1 MFGSF
6 EDTSSSVLFFW
17 VFFLCK
23 TCSSDL
29 LCLLMYLELSWYVL
43 MQMDDLCP
51 LQQLQWFSGCCV
63 AWLLGCQCLQQG
75 AQHDWRWPLRQG
87 RAGQAPAGPL
97 TVAPTPI
104 AAPRRFTASVLGA
117 KAVSRSSS
125 KVSAAFSWHCIF
137 QFFPIPNPLAAGW
150 VWPVLVLLHQWWHHL

>member
-6 EDTSSSVLFFW
+6 EDTSSSVLFFLG
-17 VFFLCK
+17 VFPVK
-23 TCSSDL
+23 SCSSDL

-137 QFFPIPNPLAAGW
+137 QFFPIPNPLAA
-150 VWPVLVLLHQWWHHL
+150 